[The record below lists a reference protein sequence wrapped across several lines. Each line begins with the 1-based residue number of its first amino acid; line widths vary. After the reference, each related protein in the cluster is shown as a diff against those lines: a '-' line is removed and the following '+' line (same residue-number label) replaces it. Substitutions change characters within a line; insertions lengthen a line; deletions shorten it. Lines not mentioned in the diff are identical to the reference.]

1 MHEASLVAS
10 LLRQVNELAA
20 QYQGSWVTEI
30 RVEVGLLAGVEPILF
45 NEAFQRL
52 RADALLSHAELI
64 LDAVGLTCR
73 CTACQLEYASEVLTF
88 DCPNCGSAEVDVTSG
103 DSVVLHSVTL
113 GHHAEATTR
122 S

>member
-1 MHEASLVAS
+1 MHEASLVSA
-10 LLRQVNELAA
+10 LLTQVNELAA
-20 QYQGSWVTEI
+20 QHRGSWVTEI

-52 RADALLSHAELI
+52 RSNAQLSHAELI

-73 CTACQLEYASEVLTF
+73 CTACQLEYESPVLKF
-88 DCPNCGSAEVDVTSG
+88 VCPLCGSAEVDVTGG

-113 GHHAEATTR
+113 GHHAEATTI